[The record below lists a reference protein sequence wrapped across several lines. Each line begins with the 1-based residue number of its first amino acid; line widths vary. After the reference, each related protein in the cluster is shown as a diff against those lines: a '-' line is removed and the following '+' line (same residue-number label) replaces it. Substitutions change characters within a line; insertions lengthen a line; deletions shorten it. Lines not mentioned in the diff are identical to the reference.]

1 MAVILLI
8 GFLFLILIGLPV
20 GFAMGTITV
29 IAFWALGFGRML
41 MIVAQKLSSGTDN
54 FVFLC
59 IPLYILAA
67 EIMASGKLTEKIVHF
82 CDTLVGHI
90 TGGLAYVNVMASMLF
105 AGISGSASAD
115 ASGLGKIEIDI
126 LDRAGYPRDFSGAV
140 TAASAIIGPIVPPSN
155 IMIIYAVVAQNVT
168 VAAMFMA
175 GVLPG
180 LMIGLAEIILCYI
193 AAKKYHF
200 PRRARRSSLAEI
212 AKSAYKTLPCLI
224 LPLIILGG
232 IATGVFTATESGAV
246 ATLYALIISCLVMRT
261 VSVRELFLCCRRAAK
276 TTANVLFIIAVA
288 AAMGWA
294 ITTMRIPQQ
303 ITEFCVQY
311 IHNRWV
317 FLIFINILLLL
328 IGMILDQ
335 SPALLIIVPI
345 LLPVSQTYGIHPLH
359 FGIITCLNLT
369 IGLITPPVGMT
380 LFVTANVGKIKLSS
394 LFRSIIPF
402 VIACIVVLIIVS
414 CFEGF
419 STWLPNLIL

>member
-1 MAVILLI
+1 MSVLLLI
-8 GFLFLILIGLPV
+8 GFLFLVVIGLPI

-29 IAFWALGFGRML
+29 IAFWVLGFGRMM

-90 TGGLAYVNVMASMLF
+90 TGGLAHVNVLASMLF
-105 AGISGSASAD
+105 AGISGSATAD

-126 LDRAGYPRDFSGAV
+126 MDRAGYPREFSGAV
-140 TAASAIIGPIVPPSN
+140 TAASAIIGPIIPPSN

-168 VAAMFMA
+168 VAAMFMG

-180 LMIGLAEIILCYI
+180 ILIGVAEMMLCYFM
-193 AAKKYHF
+193 AKKYNF
-200 PRRARRSSLAEI
+200 PRRMHRSTLKEVI
-212 AKSAYKTLPCLI
+212 KSTWETLPCLI

-232 IATGVFTATESGAV
+232 IATGIFTATESGAV
-246 ATLYALIISCLVMRT
+246 ATLYALFISCFVMKT
-261 VSVRELFLCCRRAAK
+261 VTFREVFMCCRRAAK

-311 IHNRWV
+311 ITERWM
-317 FLIFINILLLL
+317 FLLFINFLLLI

-335 SPALLIIVPI
+335 APALLIMVPI
-345 LLPVSQTYGIHPLH
+345 LLPVSMNYGIHPLH
-359 FGIITCLNLT
+359 FGMIACLNLT
-369 IGLITPPVGMT
+369 IGLITPPIGMT
-380 LFVTANVGKIKLSS
+380 LFVTANVGKIKLTS
-394 LFRSIIPF
+394 LFRSIVPF
-402 VIACIVVLIIVS
+402 VCACIVVLIIVS
-414 CFEGF
+414 WFEGLT
-419 STWLPNLIL
+419 TWLPSVIL